1 MREPVLLALIHIFAI
16 LSQVN
21 PGGITARGR
30 KILRGYLKR
39 YLNQELEEE
48 YFKIFETTH
57 DFYSEELSS
66 LDDEELKDETSL
78 ITFQITN
85 ICRQIRK
92 GLFLEERMIVFLQ
105 LLEFV
110 YEDRE
115 VTSQER
121 KIIDIVARTFSV
133 PQKEYKNSCAFML
146 GNRMDQVSPESII
159 LIEGQGKDKKFSDS
173 FANKQKWNKLTVKG
187 LEGSLF
193 VLHIESIHILL
204 FTYQGDQSLYFK
216 GRQVIR
222 GRPYLLDQGVSIK
235 GKDISPVYHSGILR
249 EFLRL
254 SYADKIILEGHN
266 LEYIFKKS
274 TMGVRSMSFRADS
287 GNLIGIMGGSGVG
300 KSTMLNILNGKM
312 VPDKGS
318 LYLNGYNLF
327 LEPHKLKGLIGY
339 IPQDDLLIEE
349 LTVFQNLYYNAR
361 LCFGNYSKHKIR
373 NLVDKVLI
381 DLELYDIRDLQV
393 GDPLN
398 KKISGGQRKRLNI
411 SLELI
416 REPAV
421 LFVDEPTSGLSSSDS
436 HKVMELLKEQSNKGK
451 LIISIIH
458 QPSSDIL
465 KLFDRLWILD
475 KGGYMVYDGD
485 PVDSLVYFKTE
496 TSQANAAESE
506 CPNCGNVDTDDILE
520 LIESRE
526 VTEEGFKG
534 ENRQVE
540 PEEWHERY
548 NRTMRPNFISR
559 PQKFQL
565 PQTYFSV
572 PSKISQLGTFF
583 KRNVLRK
590 LSDRQ
595 YMVINLLEAP
605 LLALIL
611 AFLSKYSTNSIYL
624 MSENKNLPVFLF
636 MAVVVALFLGL
647 TVSAEEIFKDRK
659 ILERQKF
666 LDISRLSYLI
676 SKVAFLF
683 VLSAIQTF
691 TFILISDIILQVH
704 GLLFRQWIILFSIAC
719 YGNIVG
725 LNISAGMRSVVSIY
739 ILIPLILVP
748 QLLLGGAM
756 IKFDD
761 LNKSF
766 TNKIYVPVIGDI
778 MATRWAYE
786 AISVDQFKNNR
797 YERLIFEYE
806 MDRSQNDWYASFL
819 IPELKEVKVKECELA
834 MGKDEYAYQFQNNLY
849 KLNTYISYLSS
860 RSGMNNDALL
870 SELNSQAFDTATI
883 RKAKRTLDSLRSFFR
898 AESLQSTVKRDS
910 ILDLLEQEEGR
921 DKILQLK
928 RDNYN
933 NYLADI
939 LLNAASTDKIFET
952 RYRIVQK
959 SDPIYMSPTSIIGR
973 AHFFAPYKIIGA
985 VKIDTLWFN
994 VIAIWIMSAIF
1005 ALTLYFN
1012 LLKRLVDLVESISFP
1027 SRKRERRV

>member
-21 PGGITARGR
+21 PGGITTRGR

-48 YFKIFETTH
+48 YFKIFETTLE
-57 DFYSEELSS
+57 FYSEELSS

-78 ITFQITN
+78 INFQITN

-121 KIIDIVARTFSV
+121 KIIEIVSRTFSI
-133 PQKEYKNSCAFML
+133 PEKEYKNACAFMI
-146 GNRMDQVSPESII
+146 GNAMDNVSPDSII
-159 LIEGQGKDKKFSDS
+159 LIEGPGGEEKFSDS
-173 FANKQKWNKLTVKG
+173 FRNKPDWNTLTIKG
-187 LEGSLF
+187 LQGSIF

-204 FTYQGDQSLYFK
+204 FTYQGNQSLFFK
-216 GRQVIR
+216 GRPVIN
-222 GRPYLLDQGVSIK
+222 GRPYLLDPGVSIK
-235 GKDISPVYHSGILR
+235 SKGISPIYYSGILR

-254 SYADKIILEGHN
+254 SYVDKIIFEGHN
-266 LEYIFKKS
+266 LEYRFKKS
-274 TMGVRSMSFRADS
+274 TQGLKSMSYRADS

-300 KSTMLNILNGKM
+300 KSTMLNIMNGKIN
-312 VPDKGS
+312 PDKGN
-318 LYLNGYNLF
+318 LYLNGYDLF
-327 LEPHKLKGLIGY
+327 NETDELKGLIGY

-361 LCFGNYSKHKIR
+361 LCFGNYSKKKIR
-373 NLVDKVLI
+373 QMVGKILR
-381 DLELYDIRDLQV
+381 DLELYDIKDLQV

-436 HKVMELLKEQSNKGK
+436 HMVMELLKKQSNKGK

-520 LIESRE
+520 LIESKQ

-534 ENRQVE
+534 EKRQVE
-540 PEEWHERY
+540 PEEWYESY
-548 NRTMRPNFISR
+548 NRTMRPNFKSK
-559 PQKFQL
+559 PQKFKL
-565 PQTYFSV
+565 PQTNFSV
-572 PSKISQLGTFF
+572 PSQLSQLRTFF
-583 KRNVLRK
+583 KRNILRK

-595 YMVINLLEAP
+595 YLTINLLEAP
-605 LLALIL
+605 LLAVIL
-611 AFLSKYSTNSIYL
+611 AFLSKYMTDGVYL

-647 TVSAEEIFKDRK
+647 TVSAEEIFKDRR

-666 LDISRLSYLI
+666 LDISRSSYLI
-676 SKVAFLF
+676 SKIAFLF
-683 VLSAIQTF
+683 MLSALQSF
-691 TFILISDIILQVH
+691 LFIFISDIILGIQ
-704 GLLFRQWIILFSIAC
+704 GMLFRQWVILFSIAC
-719 YGNIVG
+719 FGNIVG

-761 LNKSF
+761 LHTSF
-766 TNKIYVPVIGDI
+766 TNKIYVPIIGDV

-786 AISVDQFKNNR
+786 AIAVDQFKYNR
-797 YERLIFEYE
+797 YERMIFDNE
-806 MDRSQNDWYASFL
+806 MNISQNDWYDSFL
-819 IPELKEVKVKECELA
+819 IPELKKKVKECELA
-834 MGKDEYAYQFQNNLY
+834 MGRDEFSDHFDSNLN
-849 KLNTYISYLSS
+849 KLNRYISMLSTIA
-860 RSGMNNDALL
+860 GIENDTLL
-870 SELNSQAFDTATI
+870 AELNNQYFDSSTVI
-883 RKAKRTLDSLRSFFR
+883 RANNKLDSLRSFFR
-898 AESLQSTVKRDS
+898 SKRLDATAQRDS
-910 ILDLLEQEEGR
+910 VLYKLEMEKGREQILE
-921 DKILQLK
+921 LK
-928 RDNYN
+928 RNNYN

-939 LLNAASTDKIFET
+939 LLNAASIDKIYET
-952 RYRIVQK
+952 NKLLIQK
-959 SDPIYMSPTSIIGR
+959 SDPVFMKPTSKVGR
-973 AHFFAPYKIIGA
+973 AHFFAPFKYFGGL
-985 VKIDTLWFN
+985 KIDTLWFN
-994 VIAIWIMSAIF
+994 IMAIWLMSVI
-1005 ALTLYFN
+1005 LMVTLYYN
-1012 LLKRLVDLVESISFP
+1012 TLKKLIDLVESIRFP
-1027 SRKRERRV
+1027 FQKIERKG

>member
-21 PGGITARGR
+21 PGGITPRGR
-30 KILRGYLKR
+30 KILRGYLRR

-48 YFKIFETTH
+48 YYKIFETTH
-57 DFYSEELSS
+57 EFYSEELSS

-78 ITFQITN
+78 INFQITN

-115 VTSQER
+115 VTSQEK
-121 KIIDIVARTFSV
+121 KIIEIVSQTFSI
-133 PQKEYKNSCAFML
+133 QDKEYNNSCAFMI
-146 GNRMDQVSPESII
+146 GNEMDKVSPEALI
-159 LIEGQGKDKKFSDS
+159 LVEGPGKEKKFSDS
-173 FANKQKWNKLTVKG
+173 FGNKKKWNKISIKG
-187 LEGSLF
+187 LQGSIF
-193 VLHIESIHILL
+193 ILHIESIHILL
-204 FTYQGDQSLYFK
+204 FTYQGNQSLYFR
-216 GRQVIR
+216 GRPVIK
-222 GRPYLLDQGVSIK
+222 GRPYLLDPGVSIK
-235 GKDISPVYHSGILR
+235 GKDIQPIFYSGILR

-254 SYADKIILEGHN
+254 SYADKIIFEGHN
-266 LEYIFKKS
+266 LEYRFKKS
-274 TMGVRSMSFRADS
+274 NQGLKPMSFRADS

-312 VPDKGS
+312 LPDRGN
-318 LYLNGYNLF
+318 LYLNGYDLF
-327 LEPHKLKGLIGY
+327 NESDDLKGLIGY

-361 LCFGNYSKHKIR
+361 LCFGNYSNKKIR
-373 NLVDKVLI
+373 SMVRKILK

-416 REPAV
+416 REPAI

-436 HKVMELLKEQSNKGK
+436 HKVMELLKEQTNKGR
-451 LIISIIH
+451 LVVSIIH

-506 CPNCGNVDTDDILE
+506 CPNCGNVDTDDILD
-520 LIESRE
+520 LIESKL
-526 VTEEGFKG
+526 VTEEGYKS
-534 ENRQVE
+534 EKRVVE
-540 PEEWHERY
+540 PEEWYERY
-548 NRTMRPNFISR
+548 NRTMRPNFKTK
-559 PQKFQL
+559 PQKFKL
-565 PQTYFSV
+565 PQTNFSV
-572 PSKISQLGTFF
+572 PSKISQLKTFF
-583 KRNVLRK
+583 KRNILRK

-595 YMVINLLEAP
+595 YLTINLLEAP
-605 LLALIL
+605 VLAVIL
-611 AFLSKYSTNSIYL
+611 AFLSKYITDGVYL

-666 LDISRLSYLI
+666 LDISRSSYLI
-676 SKVAFLF
+676 SKISFLF
-683 VLSAIQTF
+683 MLSALQSF
-691 TFILISDIILQVH
+691 LFIFISDIILEIN
-704 GLLFRQWIILFSIAC
+704 GLLFRQWLILFSISC
-719 YGNIVG
+719 FGNIVG

-761 LNKSF
+761 LHRSF
-766 TNKIYVPVIGDI
+766 TNKVYVPIIGDI

-786 AISVDQFKNNR
+786 AITVDQFKNNR
-797 YERLIFEYE
+797 YERLIFDHE
-806 MDRSQNDWYASFL
+806 MDISQIDWYESFL
-819 IPELKEVKVKECELA
+819 IPNLKIKVKECELA
-834 MGKDEYAYQFQNNLY
+834 MGRDEYAVHFNDNLL
-849 KLNTYISYLSS
+849 KLNRYIGMLSS
-860 RSGMNNDALL
+860 LSGIESDLLRSEFNTR
-870 SELNSQAFDTATI
+870 SFDTVTVK
-883 RKAKRTLDSLRSFFR
+883 KANVYLDSLRSFFR
-898 AESLQSTVKRDS
+898 SGRMSATAERDS
-910 ILDLLEQEEGR
+910 LLNDLEMKLGR
-921 DKILQLK
+921 EKILELK
-928 RDNYN
+928 RNNYN

-939 LLNAASTDKIFET
+939 LLNVASTDKIYET
-952 RYRIVQK
+952 EDRIIQK
-959 SDPIYMSPTSIIGR
+959 SDPVFMAPTSNVGR
-973 AHFFAPYKIIGA
+973 AHFFAPYKTIGGL
-985 VKIDTLWFN
+985 KIDTLWFN
-994 VIAIWIMSAIF
+994 IMAIWLMSAVF
-1005 ALTLYFN
+1005 MATLYYN
-1012 LLKRLVDLVESISFP
+1012 TLKKLIDLVESISLP
-1027 SRKRERRV
+1027 WRKRERRV

>member
-21 PGGITARGR
+21 PGGITTRGR
-30 KILRGYLKR
+30 KILRGYLRR

-48 YFKIFETTH
+48 YYKIFETTH

-66 LDDEELKDETSL
+66 LDDAELKDETSL
-78 ITFQITN
+78 INFQITN

-115 VTSQER
+115 VTSQEK
-121 KIIDIVARTFSV
+121 KIIEIVAKTFSI
-133 PQKEYKNSCAFML
+133 PEKEYKNSCAFMI
-146 GNRMDQVSPESII
+146 GNEMDKVSPDSLM
-159 LIEGQGKDKKFSDS
+159 LIEGPGKEEKFSDS
-173 FANKQKWNKLTVKG
+173 FKNKNKWNKLHIRG
-187 LEGSLF
+187 LRGSLF
-193 VLHIESIHILL
+193 VFHIESIHILL
-204 FTYQGDQSLYFK
+204 FTYQGDQSMYFK
-216 GRQVIR
+216 GRPVIK
-222 GRPYLLDQGVSIK
+222 GRPYLLDPGVSIK
-235 GKDISPVYHSGILR
+235 GKNIDPIYYAGILR

-254 SYADKIILEGHN
+254 SYADKIIFEGHD
-266 LEYIFKKS
+266 LEFRFKKS
-274 TMGVRSMSFRADS
+274 DQGLKPMSFRADS

-300 KSTMLNILNGKM
+300 KSTMLNILNGKLP
-312 VPDKGS
+312 PDRGR
-318 LYLNGYNLF
+318 LYLNGYDLF
-327 LEPHKLKGLIGY
+327 AEEEELKGLIGY

-361 LCFGNYSKHKIR
+361 LCFGDYSRKKITGMVER
-373 NLVDKVLI
+373 ILR
-381 DLELYDIRDLQV
+381 DLELYDIKDLQV

-421 LFVDEPTSGLSSSDS
+421 LFVDEPTSGLSSFDS
-436 HKVMELLKEQSNKGK
+436 NKVMELLKKQASKGK
-451 LIISIIH
+451 LIVSIIH

-520 LIESRE
+520 LIESKQ
-526 VTEEGFKG
+526 VTDEGYKSD
-534 ENRQVE
+534 ERQVQ
-540 PEEWHERY
+540 PEDWYERY
-548 NRTMRPNFISR
+548 RRSMKPNFKSR
-559 PQKFQL
+559 PQKFKL
-565 PQTYFSV
+565 PQTHFSV
-572 PSKISQLGTFF
+572 PSMLSQLETFF

-595 YMVINLLEAP
+595 YLTINLLEAP
-605 LLALIL
+605 LLAVIL
-611 AFLSKYSTNSIYL
+611 AFLSKYMTDGVYL

-647 TVSAEEIFKDRK
+647 TVSAEEIFKDRR

-666 LDISRLSYLI
+666 LDISRSSYLI
-676 SKVAFLF
+676 SKISFLF
-683 VLSAIQTF
+683 MLSALQSF
-691 TFILISDIILQVH
+691 LFIFISNQILEIH
-704 GLLFRQWIILFSIAC
+704 GLLFRQWIVLFSIAC
-719 YGNIVG
+719 FGNIVG

-761 LNKSF
+761 LHKSF
-766 TNKIYVPVIGDI
+766 TNKVYVPVIGDV

-786 AISVDQFKNNR
+786 AIAVDQFKNNK
-797 YERLIFEYE
+797 YEKLIFDSEVTI
-806 MDRSQNDWYASFL
+806 SQNDWYGSFL
-819 IPELKEVKVKECELA
+819 IPELKTKVQECEIA
-834 MGKDEYAYQFQNNLY
+834 RGKEEHADHFNNNLA
-849 KLNTYISYLSS
+849 KLRRYIGMLSS
-860 RSGMNNDALL
+860 LSGIESPGLLAEMNSISFND
-870 SELNSQAFDTATI
+870 STAV
-883 RKAKRTLDSLRSFFR
+883 RADRQLDSLRSFFR
-898 AESLQSTVKRDS
+898 EQRLEAMEQRDS
-910 ILDLLEQEEGR
+910 ILYRVEQQEGR
-921 DKILQLK
+921 ERIIQMKQN
-928 RDNYN
+928 NYN

-939 LLNAASTDKIFET
+939 LLNSNSTDKIYENESLL
-952 RYRIVQK
+952 VQK
-959 SDPIYMSPTSIIGR
+959 SDPVFMKPTSRVGR
-973 AHFFAPYKIIGA
+973 AHFFAPFKYFGGLR
-985 VKIDTLWFN
+985 IDTLWFN
-994 VIAIWIMSAIF
+994 VMAIWLMSVFFIV
-1005 ALTLYFN
+1005 TLYYN
-1012 LLKRLVDLVESISFP
+1012 TLKKLVDLIESINLPFQ
-1027 SRKRERRV
+1027 KRETGT

>member
-21 PGGITARGR
+21 PGGITSRGR
-30 KILRGYLKR
+30 KIFRGYLRR

-48 YFKIFETTH
+48 YYKIFETTH
-57 DFYSEELSS
+57 EFYSEELSS
-66 LDDEELKDETSL
+66 LNDEELKDETSL

-121 KIIDIVARTFSV
+121 KIIDIVAQTFSIAE
-133 PQKEYKNSCAFML
+133 KEYTNSIAFML
-146 GNRMDQVSPESII
+146 GTRMDLMSPESVI
-159 LIEGQGKDKKFSDS
+159 LIEGEGKEKKFSDS
-173 FANKQKWNKLTVKG
+173 FENKHLWNKLNVKG
-187 LEGSLF
+187 LDGSIF
-193 VLHIESIHILL
+193 VFHIESIHILL
-204 FTYQGDQSLYFK
+204 FTYQGNQSLYFK

-222 GRPYLLDQGVSIK
+222 GRPYLLDEGVSIK

-249 EFLRL
+249 EFLRR
-254 SYADKIILEGHN
+254 SYAEKIILEGHN
-266 LEYIFKKS
+266 LEFSFKKS
-274 TMGVRSMSFRADS
+274 TQGLKSMSFRADS

-312 VPDKGS
+312 SPDKGN
-318 LYLNGYNLF
+318 LYLNGNNML
-327 LEPHKLKGLIGY
+327 LELDKLKGLIGY

-361 LCFGNYSKHKIR
+361 LCFGDYSRHRIKSM
-373 NLVDKVLI
+373 VDKVLI

-398 KKISGGQRKRLNI
+398 KKVSGGQRKRLNI

-436 HKVMELLKEQSNKGK
+436 HKVMELLKKQSNKGK

-465 KLFDRLWILD
+465 KIFDRLWILD

-506 CPNCGNVDTDDILE
+506 CPNCGNVDTDDLLE
-520 LIESRE
+520 LIESKE
-526 VTEEGFKG
+526 VTEEGFKS
-534 ENRQVE
+534 EKRQVE
-540 PEEWHERY
+540 PEEWYERY
-548 NRTMRPNFISR
+548 NRTMRPNFTSR
-559 PQKFQL
+559 PTKFQL
-565 PQTYFSV
+565 PQTHFSV
-572 PSKISQLGTFF
+572 PTKISQLRTFF
-583 KRNVLRK
+583 KRNILRK

-595 YMVINLLEAP
+595 YMMINMLEAP
-605 LLALIL
+605 LLAVIL
-611 AFLSKYSTNSIYL
+611 AFLSKYSTNGIYL

-636 MAVVVALFLGL
+636 MAVVVALFIGL

-666 LDISRLSYLI
+666 LDISRFSYLI
-676 SKVAFLF
+676 SKIAFLF
-683 VLSAIQTF
+683 ILSAIQSF
-691 TFILISDIILQVH
+691 LFIFISNIILQVH

-761 LNKSF
+761 LHRSF

-786 AISVDQFKNNR
+786 AITVDQFKNNR
-797 YERLIFEYE
+797 YERMIFDYE

-819 IPELKEVKVKECELA
+819 IERLQQKVKECELV
-834 MGKDEYAYQFQNNLY
+834 MGDDEYTYQFKNNLY
-849 KLNTYISYLSS
+849 KLEDYISFLSS
-860 RSGMNNDALL
+860 HSGINNDDLL
-870 SELNSQAFDTATI
+870 SELNMQKFDTSTV
-883 RKAKRTLDSLRSFFR
+883 RKANTSLDKLRSIYR
-898 AESLQSTVKRDS
+898 AKSLNATEKRDS
-910 ILDLLEQEEGR
+910 ILYILEQDEGR
-921 DKILQLK
+921 EKILQLK
-928 RDNYN
+928 RNNYN

-939 LLNAASTDKIFET
+939 LLNEASTDKIYET

-959 SDPIYMSPTSIIGR
+959 SEPVYMLPTSIIGR
-973 AHFFAPYKIIGA
+973 AHFFAPFKIVGDL
-985 VKIDTLWFN
+985 KMDTLWFN

-1005 ALTLYFN
+1005 AIILYFN
-1012 LLKRLVDLVESISFP
+1012 LLKKLIDFFESFSVP

>member
-21 PGGITARGR
+21 PGGITSHGR
-30 KILRGYLKR
+30 KIFRGYLRR

-48 YFKIFETTH
+48 YYKIFETTH
-57 DFYSEELSS
+57 DFYAEELTS

-115 VTSQER
+115 VTSQEQ
-121 KIIDIVARTFSV
+121 KIIEIVARTFSISG
-133 PQKEYKNSCAFML
+133 KEYTDSCSFML
-146 GNRMDQVSPESII
+146 GDRMDEVSTESIM
-159 LIEGQGKDKKFSDS
+159 LIEGEKKEKRFSDS
-173 FANKQKWNKLTVKG
+173 FKNKDSWNKLTIKG
-187 LEGSLF
+187 LKGSLF

-204 FTYQGDQSLYFK
+204 FIYHGPQNLFFK
-216 GRQVIR
+216 GRQVLK
-222 GRPYLLDQGVSIK
+222 GRPYLLDPGVSIK
-235 GKDISPVYHSGILR
+235 SKDTSPIYYSGILR

-254 SYADKIILEGHN
+254 SYVDKIIFEGHD
-266 LEYIFKKS
+266 LQYSFKKS
-274 TMGVRSMSFRADS
+274 SQGLKPMSFRAYS

-300 KSTMLNILNGKM
+300 KSTMLNVLNGKI
-312 VPDKGS
+312 VPDHGS
-318 LYLNGYNLF
+318 LYLNGYDL
-327 LEPHKLKGLIGY
+327 LGELDELKGLIGY

-349 LTVFQNLYYNAR
+349 LTVFQNLYYNAK
-361 LCFGNYSKHKIR
+361 LCFGDYSGDRIR
-373 NLVDKVLI
+373 NMVDQILK

-436 HKVMELLKEQSNKGK
+436 HKVMELLKRQTNKGR

-506 CPNCGNVDTDDILE
+506 CPNCGNVDTDDLLE
-520 LIESRE
+520 LIESKE
-526 VTEEGFKG
+526 VTEEGFKS
-534 ENRQVE
+534 EKRQVE
-540 PEEWHERY
+540 PEDWYERY
-548 NRTMRPNFISR
+548 NRTMRPNLNTK
-559 PQKFQL
+559 PQKFNL
-565 PQTYFSV
+565 PETKFSV

-583 KRNVLRK
+583 RRNVLRK

-595 YMVINLLEAP
+595 YLAINLLEAP

-611 AFLSKYSTNSIYL
+611 AFLSKYSADSVYI
-624 MSENKNLPVFLF
+624 MAENKNLPVFLF

-647 TVSAEEIFKDRK
+647 TVSAEEIFKDRR

-666 LDISRLSYLI
+666 LDISRSSYLI
-676 SKVAFLF
+676 SKIAFLF
-683 VLSAIQTF
+683 MLSGLQSFLFIAISNM
-691 TFILISDIILQVH
+691 ILELN
-704 GLLFRQWIILFSIAC
+704 GLLFRQWIILFSISC
-719 YGNIVG
+719 FGNIVG

-756 IKFDD
+756 IKFDE
-761 LNKSF
+761 LHKSF

-778 MATRWAYE
+778 MASRWAYE
-786 AISVDQFKNNR
+786 AITVDQFKNNR
-797 YERLIFEYE
+797 YERLIFDNE
-806 MDRSQNDWYASFL
+806 MEISQNDWYAAFL
-819 IPELKEVKVKECELA
+819 IPDLQKKLKECE
-834 MGKDEYAYQFQNNLY
+834 MVKEKEEYAYRLSNNLF
-849 KLNTYISYLSS
+849 KLRKYITFLSS
-860 RSGMNNDALL
+860 IAEINNEAVVA
-870 SELNSQAFDTATI
+870 ELNSRSFDTTTV
-883 RKAKRTLDSLRSFFR
+883 RKTMDSLYDLRSYFKLERTR
-898 AESLQSTVKRDS
+898 AIEEKDS
-910 ILDLLEQEEGR
+910 VLYRLEKEEGR
-921 DKILQLK
+921 EKILELK

-933 NYLADI
+933 NYLAEI
-939 LLNAASTDKIFET
+939 LLNTTSTDKIFET
-952 RYRIVQK
+952 EYRIIQK
-959 SDPIYMSPTSIIGR
+959 SDPVYMAPTSRVGR
-973 AHFFAPYKIIGA
+973 AHFFAPYKLIGNLK
-985 VKIDTLWFN
+985 VDTLWFN
-994 VIAIWIMSAIF
+994 ILAIWLMSAVF
-1005 ALTLYFN
+1005 TVTLYHNVLKKLIN
-1012 LLKRLVDLVESISFP
+1012 LIESIRVP
-1027 SRKRERRV
+1027 SKKRERRV

>member
-21 PGGITARGR
+21 PGGITTRGR
-30 KILRGYLKR
+30 KILRGYLAR

-48 YFKIFETTH
+48 YYKIFETTH
-57 DFYSEELSS
+57 EFYSEELSG
-66 LDDEELKDETSL
+66 LGDEELKDETSL

-115 VTSQER
+115 VTSQEK
-121 KIIDIVARTFSV
+121 KIIEIVARTFSISE
-133 PQKEYKNSCAFML
+133 KEYNNSCSFML
-146 GNRMDQVSPESII
+146 GNRMDEVSPECLI
-159 LIEGQGKDKKFSDS
+159 LIEGQGKEKKFSDS
-173 FANKQKWNKLTVKG
+173 FENKDKWHKLTVKD

-204 FTYQGDQSLYFK
+204 FTYQGSQSLYFK
-216 GRQVIR
+216 GRPVIR
-222 GRPYLLDQGVSIK
+222 GRPYLLDPGVSIK
-235 GKDISPVYHSGILR
+235 GKDVSPIYHSGILR

-254 SYADKIILEGHN
+254 SYVDKIIFEGHN
-266 LEYIFKKS
+266 LEYSFKKS
-274 TMGVRSMSFRADS
+274 TQGLKSMSFRVDS

-300 KSTMLNILNGKM
+300 KSTMLNVLNGRIN
-312 VPDKGS
+312 PDKGE

-327 LEPHKLKGLIGY
+327 SEIDALKGLIGY

-349 LTVFQNLYYNAR
+349 LTVFQNLYYNAK
-361 LCFGNYSKHKIR
+361 LCFGDYSKQKIKR
-373 NLVDKVLI
+373 MVKKILRDM
-381 DLELYDIRDLQV
+381 ELYDIRDLQV

-421 LFVDEPTSGLSSSDS
+421 LFVDEPTSGLSSFDS
-436 HKVMELLKEQSNKGK
+436 HKVMELLKRQTNKGK
-451 LIISIIH
+451 LVISIIH

-475 KGGYMVYDGD
+475 KGGYMIYDGD
-485 PVDSLVYFKTE
+485 PVDSLVFFKTE

-506 CPNCGNVDTDDILE
+506 CPTCGNVDTEDILE
-520 LIESRE
+520 LIESKE
-526 VTEEGFKG
+526 VTEEGYKS
-534 ENRQVE
+534 EKRQVE
-540 PEEWHERY
+540 PGEWHERY
-548 NRTMRPNFISR
+548 NRTMKPNFKTR
-559 PQKFQL
+559 PQKFKL
-565 PQTYFSV
+565 PETNFAV
-572 PSKISQLGTFF
+572 PSRISQLGTFF

-595 YMVINLLEAP
+595 YLTINLLEAP
-605 LLALIL
+605 LLAVIL
-611 AFLSKYSTNSIYL
+611 AFLSKYTTEGVYL
-624 MSENKNLPVFLF
+624 MTENKNLPVFLF

-666 LDISRLSYLI
+666 LDISRSSYLI
-676 SKVAFLF
+676 SKIAFLF
-683 VLSAIQTF
+683 MLSAIQSF
-691 TFILISDIILQVH
+691 LFIIISDIILEMH
-704 GLLFRQWIILFSIAC
+704 GLLFRQWIVLFSIAC

-756 IKFDD
+756 IRFDD
-761 LNKSF
+761 LHKSF

-797 YERLIFEYE
+797 YERLIFDCE
-806 MDRSQNDWYASFL
+806 MERSQNDWYASFL
-819 IPELKEVKVKECELA
+819 IPDLKKKVKECEFALDR
-834 MGKDEYAYQFQNNLY
+834 DEYVDQFNNNLF
-849 KLNTYISYLSS
+849 KLNKYVDFLSS
-860 RSGMNNDALL
+860 LSGIDNARLT
-870 SELNSQAFDTATI
+870 SELNSQDFDSSTV
-883 RKAKRTLDSLRSFFR
+883 RKAIGRLDTLRLYFRDKSLYTT
-898 AESLQSTVKRDS
+898 EQRDS
-910 ILDLLEQEEGR
+910 ILYELEQEVCHE
-921 DKILQLK
+921 KIVQLK
-928 RDNYN
+928 RNNYN

-939 LLNAASTDKIFET
+939 LLNLSRINKIYET
-952 RYRIVQK
+952 ENRLVQK
-959 SDPIYMSPTSIIGR
+959 ADPVYMAPTSRIGR
-973 AHFFAPYKIIGA
+973 AHFFAPFKIIGEL
-985 VKIDTLWFN
+985 KIDTLWFN
-994 VIAIWIMSAIF
+994 IIAMWIMSAVFSI
-1005 ALTLYFN
+1005 TLYYN
-1012 LLKRLVDLVESISFP
+1012 LLKKLIDFIESISVP
-1027 SRKRERRV
+1027 QRKKERRV

>member
-21 PGGITARGR
+21 PGGITSRGR
-30 KILRGYLKR
+30 KILRGYLRR

-48 YFKIFETTH
+48 YYKIFETTH

-66 LDDEELKDETSL
+66 LNDEELKDETSL

-121 KIIDIVARTFSV
+121 KIIDIVSRTFSI
-133 PQKEYKNSCAFML
+133 PQKEYSNACAFML
-146 GNRMDQVSPESII
+146 GNRMDLVSPESII
-159 LIEGQGKDKKFSDS
+159 LIEDQGKEEKFSDS
-173 FANKQKWNKLTVKG
+173 FENKPKWSKLIIRG

-204 FTYQGDQSLYFK
+204 FTYQGNQSLFFK

-235 GKDISPVYHSGILR
+235 GKDISPIYHSGILR

-254 SYADKIILEGHN
+254 SYIDKIILEGQN
-266 LEYIFKKS
+266 LEYSFKKS
-274 TMGVRSMSFRADS
+274 SQGLKSMSFRADS

-300 KSTMLNILNGKM
+300 KSTMLNVLNGKM
-312 VPDKGS
+312 NPDKGN
-318 LYLNGYNLF
+318 LYLNGYNLL
-327 LEPHKLKGLIGY
+327 LELDKLKGLIGY

-349 LTVFQNLYYNAR
+349 LTVFQNLYYNAK
-361 LCFGNYSKHKIR
+361 LCFGNYSAQKIKS
-373 NLVDKVLI
+373 LVDKVLM

-436 HKVMELLKEQSNKGK
+436 HMVMELLKEQTNKGK

-485 PVDSLVYFKTE
+485 PVDSVVYFKTE

-520 LIESRE
+520 LIESKE
-526 VTEEGFKG
+526 VTEEGFKS
-534 ENRQVE
+534 EKRQVE
-540 PEEWHERY
+540 PEEWYERY
-548 NRTMRPNFISR
+548 NRTMRPNFTYR

-565 PQTYFSV
+565 PQTNFSV

-595 YMVINLLEAP
+595 YMIINLLEAP
-605 LLALIL
+605 LLAVIL
-611 AFLSKYSTNSIYL
+611 AFLSKYSTNGIYL

-666 LDISRLSYLI
+666 LEISRLSYLI
-676 SKVAFLF
+676 SKIAFLF
-683 VLSAIQTF
+683 ILSALQTF
-691 TFILISDIILQVH
+691 TFILISDIILEVH
-704 GLLFRQWIILFSIAC
+704 GLLFRQWVILFSIAC

-761 LNKSF
+761 LHKSF

-797 YERLIFEYE
+797 YEGLIFDCE

-819 IPELKEVKVKECELA
+819 IPELKMKVKECELA
-834 MGKDEYAYQFQNNLY
+834 MGKDEYANQFENNLY
-849 KLNTYISYLSS
+849 KLRKYISYLST
-860 RSGMNNDALL
+860 RSGIINDGLL
-870 SELNSQAFDTATI
+870 SELNGQEFDSATI
-883 RKAKRTLDSLRSFFR
+883 IKANVSLDRLRAFFR
-898 AESLQSTVKRDS
+898 AKSLHSTEKRDS
-910 ILDLLEQEEGR
+910 ILYLLEQEKGH

-928 RDNYN
+928 RNNYN

-939 LLNAASTDKIFET
+939 VLNAASTDKIYET
-952 RYRIVQK
+952 WYRIVQK

-973 AHFFAPYKIIGA
+973 AHFFAPFKIMGDL
-985 VKIDTLWFN
+985 KIDTLWFN

-1005 ALTLYFN
+1005 TITLYFN
-1012 LLKRLVDLVESISFP
+1012 LLKKLIDLFESISFP

>member
-21 PGGITARGR
+21 PGGITSRGR
-30 KILRGYLKR
+30 KIFRGYLRR

-48 YFKIFETTH
+48 YYKIFETTH
-57 DFYSEELSS
+57 EFYSEELSS

-121 KIIDIVARTFSV
+121 KIIDIVAQTFGI
-133 PQKEYKNSCAFML
+133 PEKEYTNSIAFML
-146 GNRMDQVSPESII
+146 GTRMDLMTPESVI
-159 LIEGQGKDKKFSDS
+159 LVEGQGKEKKFSDS
-173 FANKQKWNKLTVKG
+173 FENKNKWNKLTVNG
-187 LEGSLF
+187 LDGSLF
-193 VLHIESIHILL
+193 VFHIESIHILL

-222 GRPYLLDQGVSIK
+222 GRPYLLDEGVSIK
-235 GKDISPVYHSGILR
+235 GKNIDPIYHSGILR
-249 EFLRL
+249 EFLRR

-266 LEYIFKKS
+266 LEFSFKKS
-274 TMGVRSMSFRADS
+274 TQGLKSMSFRADS

-312 VPDKGS
+312 SPDKGN
-318 LYLNGYNLF
+318 LYLNGYNLL
-327 LEPHKLKGLIGY
+327 LELDKLKGLIGY

-361 LCFGNYSKHKIR
+361 LCFGDYSKHRIKSM
-373 NLVDKVLI
+373 VDKILI

-436 HKVMELLKEQSNKGK
+436 HKVMELLKQQSNKGK

-506 CPNCGNVDTDDILE
+506 CPNCGNVDTDDLLE
-520 LIESRE
+520 LIESKE
-526 VTEEGFKG
+526 VTEEGFKS
-534 ENRQVE
+534 EKRQVE
-540 PEEWHERY
+540 PEEWYERY
-548 NRTMRPNFISR
+548 NRTMRPNFTSR
-559 PQKFQL
+559 PTKFQL
-565 PQTYFSV
+565 PQTNFSV
-572 PSKISQLGTFF
+572 PTKISQLRTFF
-583 KRNVLRK
+583 KRNILRK

-595 YMVINLLEAP
+595 YMMINLLEAP
-605 LLALIL
+605 LLAVIL
-611 AFLSKYSTNSIYL
+611 AYLSKYSANGIYL

-636 MAVVVALFLGL
+636 MAVVVALFIGL

-659 ILERQKF
+659 ILERQKY

-683 VLSAIQTF
+683 ILSAIQSF
-691 TFILISDIILQVH
+691 LFIFISNIILEVH

-761 LNKSF
+761 LHKSF
-766 TNKIYVPVIGDI
+766 TNKIYVPVIGDV

-786 AISVDQFKNNR
+786 AITVDQFKNNR
-797 YERLIFEYE
+797 YEKQIFNYE

-819 IPELKEVKVKECELA
+819 IERLQQKVTECELV
-834 MGKDEYAYQFQNNLY
+834 MGDDEYAYQFGNNLY
-849 KLNTYISYLSS
+849 KLEYYISFLSS
-860 RSGMNNDALL
+860 RSGINNDVLL
-870 SELNSQAFDTATI
+870 SELNSQEFDTSTI
-883 RKAKRTLDSLRSFFR
+883 RKANASLNELRTIYRAKSLN
-898 AESLQSTVKRDS
+898 ATEKRDS
-910 ILDLLEQEEGR
+910 ILDVLEQKESRE
-921 DKILQLK
+921 KILQLK
-928 RDNYN
+928 RGNYN
-933 NYLADI
+933 NYLANI
-939 LLNAASTDKIFET
+939 LLNEASTDKIYET

-959 SDPIYMSPTSIIGR
+959 SEPVYMLPTSIIGR
-973 AHFFAPYKIIGA
+973 AHFFAPFKIIGA
-985 VKIDTLWFN
+985 AKIDTLWFN
-994 VIAIWIMSAIF
+994 VIAIWLMSAIF
-1005 ALTLYFN
+1005 AIALYFN
-1012 LLKRLVDLVESISFP
+1012 LLKKLIDFFESISFP

>member
-21 PGGITARGR
+21 PGGITTRGR

-48 YFKIFETTH
+48 YYKIFETTH
-57 DFYSEELSS
+57 EFYSEELSS

-92 GLFLEERMIVFLQ
+92 GLFLDERMIVFLQ

-121 KIIDIVARTFSV
+121 KIIEIVARTFSINA
-133 PQKEYKNSCAFML
+133 KEFTNSCSFML
-146 GNRMDQVSPESII
+146 GNRMDLVSPESII
-159 LIEGQGKDKKFSDS
+159 LIEGQGKEAKFSDS
-173 FANKQKWNKLTVKG
+173 FENKQKWNKLTVRD
-187 LEGSLF
+187 LQGSLF

-204 FTYQGDQSLYFK
+204 FTYQGQQPLFFK
-216 GRQVIR
+216 GRPVLK

-235 GKDISPVYHSGILR
+235 GKDISPIYYSGILR

-254 SYADKIILEGHN
+254 AYVDKIIFEGHD
-266 LEYIFKKS
+266 LEYSFKRS
-274 TMGVRSMSFRADS
+274 TQGLKSMSFRADS

-300 KSTMLNILNGKM
+300 KSTMLNVLNGKIN
-312 VPDKGS
+312 PDRGN
-318 LYLNGYNLF
+318 LYLNGYSMFSELNR
-327 LEPHKLKGLIGY
+327 LKGLIGY

-361 LCFGNYSKHKIR
+361 LCFGNYSKQKIKG
-373 NLVDKVLI
+373 LVEKVLR

-436 HKVMELLKEQSNKGK
+436 HKVMELLKQQTNKGK

-485 PVDSLVYFKTE
+485 PADSLVYFKTE

-520 LIESRE
+520 LIEAKE
-526 VTEEGFKG
+526 VTEEGFKS
-534 ENRQVE
+534 EKRQVE
-540 PEEWHERY
+540 PKEWHEGY
-548 NRTMRPNFISR
+548 NRTMKPYFKSR
-559 PQKFQL
+559 PQIFKL
-565 PQTYFSV
+565 PQTFFSV

-583 KRNVLRK
+583 RRNVFRK

-595 YMVINLLEAP
+595 YLMINLLEAP
-605 LLALIL
+605 LLAVIL
-611 AFLSKYSTNSIYL
+611 AFLSKYITDGVYL

-659 ILERQKF
+659 ILERQQF
-666 LDISRLSYLI
+666 LDISRSSYLI
-676 SKVAFLF
+676 SKIAFLF
-683 VLSAIQTF
+683 ILSAIQSF
-691 TFILISDIILQVH
+691 LFIFISDIILEVH

-761 LNKSF
+761 LHKSF

-786 AISVDQFKNNR
+786 AISVDQFKNNG
-797 YERLIFEYE
+797 YERLIFDCE

-819 IPELKEVKVKECELA
+819 IPDLKMKVRECELVSDR
-834 MGKDEYAYQFQNNLY
+834 DEYAYQFHNNLY
-849 KLNTYISYLSS
+849 KLNKYISFLSS
-860 RSGMNNDALL
+860 RSGINNDVLL
-870 SELNSQAFDTATI
+870 AELNSQKFDTSTI
-883 RKAKRTLDSLRSFFR
+883 RKANTSLDSLRSFFR
-898 AESLQSTVKRDS
+898 SKSLYSTEQKDS
-910 ILDLLEQEEGR
+910 ILYILEQEAGHG
-921 DKILQLK
+921 KILQLK

-933 NYLADI
+933 NYIADI
-939 LLNAASTDKIFET
+939 LLNAVSTDKIYET

-959 SDPIYMSPTSIIGR
+959 SDPVYMAPTSRIGR
-973 AHFFAPYKIIGA
+973 AHFFAPFKYFGELE
-985 VKIDTLWFN
+985 IDTLWFN
-994 VIAIWIMSAIF
+994 VIAIWFMSAVF

-1012 LLKRLVDLVESISFP
+1012 LLKKLIDIFESISIP
-1027 SRKRERRV
+1027 LRKRERRV

>member
-30 KILRGYLKR
+30 KILRGYLRR

-57 DFYSEELSS
+57 EFYSEELSS
-66 LDDEELKDETSL
+66 LDDEDLKDETSL

-115 VTSQER
+115 VTTQEK
-121 KIIDIVARTFSV
+121 KIIEIVSRTFSI
-133 PQKEYKNSCAFML
+133 PEKEYINSCAFML
-146 GNRMDQVSPESII
+146 GVKMDRVSPDSLI
-159 LIEGQGKDKKFSDS
+159 LIEDKVEAKRYSDS
-173 FANKQKWNKLTVKG
+173 FKNKKKWNFLTAPG

-193 VLHIESIHILL
+193 ILHIESIHILL
-204 FTYQGDQSLYFK
+204 FTYQGDQSLFFK
-216 GRQVIR
+216 GRPVIK

-235 GKDISPVYHSGILR
+235 GKDISPIYHSGILR

-254 SYADKIILEGHN
+254 TYVDKIILEGHD
-266 LEYIFKKS
+266 LEYSFKRS
-274 TMGVRSMSFRADS
+274 TQGLKSMSFRADS

-300 KSTMLNILNGKM
+300 KSTMLNVLNGKIN
-312 VPDKGS
+312 PDRGD
-318 LYLNGYNLF
+318 LYLNGYNF
-327 LEPHKLKGLIGY
+327 LEELDKLKGLIGY

-361 LCFGNYSKHKIR
+361 LCFGDYSNDKIR
-373 NLVDKVLI
+373 NMVGKVLR
-381 DLELYDIRDLQV
+381 DLELYDIRNLQV

-436 HKVMELLKEQSNKGK
+436 HKVMELLKEQTNKGK

-520 LIESRE
+520 LIESKE
-526 VTEEGFKG
+526 VTEEGYKG

-540 PEEWHERY
+540 PEEWYERY
-548 NRTMRPNFISR
+548 KRTMIPNFVSG
-559 PQKFQL
+559 PLKFKL
-565 PQTYFSV
+565 PQTNFSV
-572 PSKISQLGTFF
+572 PSRISQLGTFF
-583 KRNVLRK
+583 RRNVLRK

-595 YMVINLLEAP
+595 YLMINLLEAP
-605 LLALIL
+605 LLAVIL
-611 AFLSKYSTNSIYL
+611 AFLSKYSANDIYL

-666 LDISRLSYLI
+666 LDISRSSFLI
-676 SKVAFLF
+676 SKIAFLF
-683 VLSAIQTF
+683 ILSAIQSF
-691 TFILISDIILQVH
+691 LFIIISDIILEIH
-704 GLLFRQWIILFSIAC
+704 GLLLRQWIILFSIAC
-719 YGNIVG
+719 YGNIIG

-761 LNKSF
+761 LHKSF

-797 YERLIFEYE
+797 YERLIFESE
-806 MDRSQNDWYASFL
+806 IDRSQNDWYAAFL
-819 IPELKEVKVKECELA
+819 IPDLKKKVKECEIA
-834 MGKDEYAYQFQNNLY
+834 IGRDEYAEQFNNNLY
-849 KLNTYISYLSS
+849 KIKKYISFLSS
-860 RSGMNNDALL
+860 GAGIGSDELL
-870 SELNSQAFDTATI
+870 KELSSQNFDTSTV
-883 RKAKRTLDSLRSFFR
+883 RKANIRLDNLRAFYRAKSLYSMN
-898 AESLQSTVKRDS
+898 QRDS
-910 ILDLLEQEEGR
+910 ILYSLQQEAGPNM
-921 DKILQLK
+921 ILRLK
-928 RDNYN
+928 RDNHN

-939 LLNAASTDKIFET
+939 LLNTISTDKIFET
-952 RYRIVQK
+952 EDHLIQK
-959 SDPIYMSPTSIIGR
+959 SDPVYMLPTSKVGR
-973 AHFFAPYKIIGA
+973 AHFFAPYKYIGELE
-985 VKIDTLWFN
+985 IDTLWFN
-994 VIAIWIMSAIF
+994 IIAIWFMSAVFSI
-1005 ALTLYFN
+1005 TLYYN
-1012 LLKRLVDLVESISFP
+1012 LLKKLIDLLESIRVP